1 MKPEP
6 HHSPLGLGEIKAH
19 NSPSDQREKEQE
31 ERERYLM
38 KTLAELIPQA
48 PIPAGPD
55 MFKSGVSFSALT
67 GREFMDKPASKEP
80 PGSGSTDKTAPRK
93 APKSGSTDNA
103 FLALMVYMPY
113 FDISTIPGGKT
124 ESLTLAEYRLLER
137 GELVQNPPSGDWSKD
152 LLVHQAWFMMLN
164 NGLASL
170 LIWAS

>member
-1 MKPEP
+1 MRAQMKPEP

-19 NSPSDQREKEQE
+19 NSPSDQREKE
-31 ERERYLM
+31 REQYLM

-67 GREFMDKPASKEP
+67 GREFMDKTASKEP
-80 PGSGSTDKTAPRK
+80 PG
-93 APKSGSTDNA
+93 SGSTDNA

-113 FDISTIPGGKT
+113 FDISTIPGRKT
-124 ESLTLAEYRLLER
+124 ESLTLAEYRFLDR
-137 GELVQNPPSGDWSKD
+137 GELVQNSPSGDCNKD